1 MQGGYSQEPLQTR
14 NHRAISLLFYRFTPA
29 ELPLGKGAEKWS
41 LSYTNGNFFYK
52 ADGAE
57 EDYEV
62 SRFLLKHRKKVGNET
77 EVFIE
82 VPFVIRGSG
91 YVDGII
97 RWWHEN
103 LVPFKDA
110 QRKFYPDWKCRLF
123 LEGDY
128 DEGSAFGIGDVGVGL
143 RWDFDENHA
152 LRFALEVPTGNTKQL
167 LGSGGVDFG
176 LSFDGSYNFGKGF
189 ISYLQISGVVQGGG
203 GAVSGTRS
211 IIGQG
216 AIGFIYKHKS
226 EEWIL
231 QWQYEDSPTKTGTK
245 RMRSTH
251 AFLTMGYRKRLSDD
265 RSLLVFVSE
274 DRDFLYK
281 TVPMVS
287 GFAPD
292 VSFGVMMDI
301 KF

>member
-1 MQGGYSQEPLQTR
+1 MQGGYAQEPLQTR

-29 ELPLGKGAEKWS
+29 ELPLKESDKRWR

-52 ADGAE
+52 ADGVE

-62 SRFLLKHRKKVGNET
+62 SRLLLKHRKKAGSET
-77 EVFIE
+77 EFFFE
-82 VPFVIRGSG
+82 VPLVIRGSG
-91 YVDGII
+91 YMDGII

-128 DEGSAFGIGDVGVGL
+128 DEGSAFGIGDLGVGL
-143 RWDFDENHA
+143 RWDFDKNHA

-176 LSFDGSYNFGKGF
+176 FSLDGNYDLGQGF
-189 ISYLQISGVVQGGG
+189 SSHLQIAGVVQGGC
-203 GAVSGTRS
+203 AVSGVRS

-216 AIGFIYKHKS
+216 TVGLIYKNKN

-251 AFLTMGYRKRLSDD
+251 AFLTMGYRKRLNDD
-265 RSLLVFVSE
+265 KSLLIFISE

-287 GFAPD
+287 GLAPD
-292 VSFGVMMDI
+292 VSFGVTLDI

>member
-1 MQGGYSQEPLQTR
+1 MQQSFSQEPIQTR

-29 ELPLGKGAEKWS
+29 ELPLENGVEKWR
-41 LSYTNGNFFYK
+41 LIYTNGNFFYK
-52 ADGAE
+52 ADGIE

-62 SRFLLKHRKKVGNET
+62 SRFLLSHRKKMGSVT
-77 EVFIE
+77 EIFVE
-82 VPFVIRGSG
+82 VPLVIRGSG
-91 YVDGII
+91 YMDGII

-103 LVPFKDA
+103 LVLFKDA

-128 DEGSAFGIGDVGVGL
+128 DEGSAFGIGDVGIGL
-143 RWDFDENHA
+143 RWDFDRLHA
-152 LRFALEVPTGNTKQL
+152 VRLALELPMGNTKEL
-167 LGSGGVDFG
+167 LGSGGVDVG
-176 LSFDGSYNFGKGF
+176 LSLDGNYTLGNGF
-189 ISYLQISGVVQGGG
+189 YSYLQIAGVAQGRGD
-203 GAVSGTRS
+203 AVSDVRNFIGHGTM
-211 IIGQG
+211 
-216 AIGFIYKHKS
+216 ALIYKYKS

-231 QWQYEDSPTKTGTK
+231 QWQYEDSPAKSGTK

-251 AFLTMGYRKRLSDD
+251 AFLTMGYRKRLNDD
-265 RSLLVFVSE
+265 RSLLIFVSE